1 MVTAMN
7 QVFDVAVIGTGAGGG
22 MALRT
27 LCEAGLKVCAINAGR
42 RLDPRKDFRN
52 HRMPWDMKFHGFG
65 DPATRKDSIGYMDS
79 EWVDGVWE
87 HEIPFTTAP
96 GTKWTWPRCFAVGGK
111 TNFWGR
117 SSARFADVDFR
128 AASIAGVGTDWPM
141 EYQEIAPYYSRV
153 ERMIG
158 VASTVQNRPSNPDGD
173 YLPPFNFRCLDH
185 ILQTGANSIGVP
197 YLPDRVAQLT
207 RNHEGSPACHFCG
220 ACTTGCDTGSFF
232 STPWRFLPKAE
243 ASGNLDLRTNA
254 VAKKI
259 LVDKDGMAS
268 GVAYIDRNT
277 GEEIEVRARAV
288 VVAAS
293 CVESARI
300 MLNSKSRNWPNGIA
314 NSSGQLGRNLCDHL
328 YGESATGHLPQLA
341 GQPAFPD
348 NVGDNQIA
356 WMPRWQNLE
365 KPHAEKFAHGYS
377 VYPWG
382 GCTEY
387 PWYATQA
394 EGFGS
399 SYKRA
404 VKRRYPTPVS
414 FSIQAP
420 SLPSPTNFVDLDP
433 KVKDKFGIP
442 VARLHFQWDDNVL
455 AMWQHSKDACK
466 ELLRAA
472 GGVHET
478 GDDAEPHSPGWSLH
492 ETGTC
497 RMGHDPK
504 HFVTNRFG
512 QTHDVA
518 NLYVC
523 DASVFPNCT
532 DKTTTLS
539 ILAFSLRT
547 SEHLLENFNQRVHRR
562 A

>member
-185 ILQTGANSIGVP
+185 ILQTGANSIGIP

-387 PWYATQA
+387 PWYATQV

-420 SLPSPTNFVDLDP
+420 SLPSHTNFVDLDP
-433 KVKDKFGIP
+433 KVSDKFGIP

-497 RMGHDPK
+497 RMGHDPR

>member
-1 MVTAMN
+1 MVSAVK

-27 LCEAGLKVCAINAGR
+27 LCDAGLKVCAINAGR

-52 HRMPWDMKFHGFG
+52 HRMPWDMKFRGFG
-65 DPATRKDSIGYMDS
+65 DPAKRAESVGYMDS

-87 HEIPFTTAP
+87 HEIPFTTGP
-96 GTKWTWPRCFAVGGK
+96 GTEWTWPRCFAVGGK

-117 SSARFADVDFR
+117 SSARFGDIDFR
-128 AASIAGVGTDWPM
+128 SASISGAGIDWPIG
-141 EYQEIAPYYSRV
+141 YAEIAPFYSRV
-153 ERMIG
+153 EKMIG
-158 VASTVQNRPSNPDGD
+158 IASTVQNRPSNPDGE
-173 YLPPFNFRCLDH
+173 YLPAFNFRCLDH
-185 ILQTGANSIGVP
+185 ILQTGANKIGIP

-207 RNHEGSPACHFCG
+207 RNHAGMPACHFCG

-232 STPWRFLPKAE
+232 STPWRFLPNAE

-254 VAKKI
+254 VAKNI
-259 LVDKDGMAS
+259 LVDAEGKAN
-268 GVAYIDRNT
+268 GVAYVDRNT
-277 GEEIEVRARAV
+277 GQEIEVHARAV

-300 MLNSKSRNWPNGIA
+300 LLNSKSHHWPDGIA

-328 YGESATGHLPQLA
+328 YGESAVGYLPQLR
-341 GQPAFPD
+341 GQPPFPD
-348 NVGDNQIA
+348 NVGDCQVA

-365 KPHAEKFAHGYS
+365 KPHAGKFANGYS

-399 SYKRA
+399 EYKRE
-404 VKRRYPTPVS
+404 VKRRYPTPIS

-420 SLPSPTNFVDLDP
+420 SLPSRTNYVDIDP
-433 KVKDKFGIP
+433 KVSDKFGIP
-442 VARLHFQWDDNVL
+442 VARLNFKWDDNVL
-455 AMWQHSKDACK
+455 AMWEHSKESCK
-466 ELLRAA
+466 ELLHAA
-472 GGVHET
+472 GGVYESSSD
-478 GDDAEPHSPGWSLH
+478 GPHTPGWSLH

-497 RMGHDPK
+497 RMGNDPK

-512 QTHDVA
+512 QTHDVP

-523 DASVFPNCT
+523 DASVFPGST
-532 DKTTTLS
+532 DKTTTIS

-547 SEHLLENFNQRVHRR
+547 SEYLLENFNQRVHHR